1 MTRNRALKQAVRER
15 AARTGEKYSAARRA
29 VVEEAPP
36 VDARFARQLRTLLDR
51 GYADAAGVTRSLL
64 ADRIAPLAARVP
76 GDARGRIPFVIAVSR
91 DIVPA
96 GEAIRRVEREGASAL
111 SVLDDD
117 ELARFVPIEGVEL
130 PDGPAYLLVDVDTG
144 HETRNVRPDDALV
157 SIRAA
162 GRSPLTIEEGI
173 AVVTHHPGTIARND
187 GWSLLASRCG
197 DRRVGALWISKGAPK
212 LGWCWAG
219 NPHTWLGSASCAAR
233 LGL

>member
-29 VVEEAPP
+29 VVEEAGP
-36 VDARFARQLRTLLDR
+36 
-51 GYADAAGVTRSLL
+51 
-64 ADRIAPLAARVP
+64 
-76 GDARGRIPFVIAVSR
+76 GRIPSVLVPSR
-91 DIVPA
+91 EALSA
-96 GEAIRRVEREGASAL
+96 GDAIRRVEREGKRAL
-111 SVLDDD
+111 SMLDDG

-130 PDGPAYLLVDVDTG
+130 PAGPAYRLLDVDTG
-144 HETRNVRPDDALV
+144 HEYRNVTPEDALV
-157 SIRAA
+157 AIRAA

-173 AVVTHHPGTIARND
+173 AVVTHHPETIARND

-233 LGL
+233 VGL

>member
-1 MTRNRALKQAVRER
+1 VTRNRALKQAVRER

-29 VVEEAPP
+29 LVEQPP
-36 VDARFARQLRTLLDR
+36 VDPGFERQLRTLLDR
-51 GYADAAGVTRSLL
+51 GYADAAGVTRSQL
-64 ADRIAPLAARVP
+64 ADRIAPLAGRVP
-76 GDARGRIPFVIAVSR
+76 GDAGGRIPFVIAVSR
-91 DIVPA
+91 DVVSA
-96 GEAIRRVEREGASAL
+96 GDAIRRVERDGASAI

-117 ELARFVPIEGVEL
+117 ELARFMPIEGVEL

-173 AVVTHHPGTIARND
+173 AVVTHHPETIARND

-233 LGL
+233 VGL

>member
-36 VDARFARQLRTLLDR
+36 IDSARS
-51 GYADAAGVTRSLL
+51 G
-64 ADRIAPLAARVP
+64 
-76 GDARGRIPFVIAVSR
+76 RGRIASVL
-91 DIVPA
+91 VPAREVLSA
-96 GEAIRRVEREGASAL
+96 GEAIRRVEREGVSAI

-117 ELARFVPIEGVEL
+117 ELARFLPIDGVEL

-173 AVVTHHPGTIARND
+173 AVVTHHPETIARND

-197 DRRVGALWISKGAPK
+197 DRRVAALWISKGAPK

-233 LGL
+233 VGL

>member
-36 VDARFARQLRTLLDR
+36 
-51 GYADAAGVTRSLL
+51 GG
-64 ADRIAPLAARVP
+64 
-76 GDARGRIPFVIAVSR
+76 IPSVL
-91 DIVPA
+91 VPA
-96 GEAIRRVEREGASAL
+96 RAALSAGDAIRRVEREGKRAL
-111 SVLDDD
+111 SMLDDE
-117 ELARFVPIEGVEL
+117 ELARFVPIEGIEL
-130 PDGPAYLLVDVDTG
+130 PAGPAYLLLDVDTG
-144 HETRNVRPDDALV
+144 HQYRNVTPDDALV
-157 SIRAA
+157 AIRAA

-173 AVVTHHPGTIARND
+173 AVVTHHPETIARNE

-233 LGL
+233 VAL

>member
-1 MTRNRALKQAVRER
+1 VTRNRALKQAVRER

-29 VVEEAPP
+29 VVEEAGP
-36 VDARFARQLRTLLDR
+36 
-51 GYADAAGVTRSLL
+51 
-64 ADRIAPLAARVP
+64 
-76 GDARGRIPFVIAVSR
+76 GRIPSVLVPSR
-91 DIVPA
+91 EALSA
-96 GEAIRRVEREGASAL
+96 GDAIRRVEREGKRAL
-111 SVLDDD
+111 SMLDDE

-130 PDGPAYLLVDVDTG
+130 PAGPAYRLLDVDTG
-144 HETRNVRPDDALV
+144 HEYRNVTPEDALV
-157 SIRAA
+157 AIRAA

-173 AVVTHHPGTIARND
+173 AVVTHHPETIARND

-233 LGL
+233 VGL

>member
-15 AARTGEKYSAARRA
+15 AARTGEKYTAARRA

-36 VDARFARQLRTLLDR
+36 VDAAHI
-51 GYADAAGVTRSLL
+51 G
-64 ADRIAPLAARVP
+64 
-76 GDARGRIPFVIAVSR
+76 RGRIPSVL
-91 DIVPA
+91 VPAREVLSA
-96 GEAIRRVEREGASAL
+96 GEAIRRVEREGRRAL
-111 SVLDDD
+111 SMLDDD

-173 AVVTHHPGTIARND
+173 AVVTHHPETIARNV

-197 DRRVGALWISKGAPK
+197 DRRVAALWISKGAPK

-233 LGL
+233 VRL

>member
-1 MTRNRALKQAVRER
+1 VTRNRALKQAVRER

-36 VDARFARQLRTLLDR
+36 VDAARIGR
-51 GYADAAGVTRSLL
+51 A
-64 ADRIAPLAARVP
+64 
-76 GDARGRIPFVIAVSR
+76 RIPSVL
-91 DIVPA
+91 VPA
-96 GEAIRRVEREGASAL
+96 REVLSAGDAIRRVEREGRRAL
-111 SVLDDD
+111 SMLDDD

-144 HETRNVRPDDALV
+144 HEFRNVRPDGALA
-157 SIRAA
+157 SILAA

-173 AVVTHHPGTIARND
+173 AVVTHHPETIARND
-187 GWSLLASRCG
+187 GWSLLGSRCG
-197 DRRVGALWISKGAPK
+197 DRRVCALWISKGAPK

-233 LGL
+233 VAV

>member
-36 VDARFARQLRTLLDR
+36 GGIQSVL
-51 GYADAAGVTRSLL
+51 
-64 ADRIAPLAARVP
+64 
-76 GDARGRIPFVIAVSR
+76 
-91 DIVPA
+91 VPA
-96 GEAIRRVEREGASAL
+96 RAALSAGDAIRRVEREGKRAL
-111 SVLDDD
+111 SMLDDE
-117 ELARFVPIEGVEL
+117 ELARFVPIEGIEL
-130 PDGPAYLLVDVDTG
+130 PAGPAYLLLDVDTG
-144 HETRNVRPDDALV
+144 HQYRNVTPDDALV
-157 SIRAA
+157 AIRAA

-173 AVVTHHPGTIARND
+173 AVVTHHPETIARNE

-233 LGL
+233 VAL